1 MQSSVRQEFK
11 HTLRLS
17 IPITIGVVCQGLFGI
32 IDTVMIGNII
42 GEHALAAATLGNNII
57 WVPLLLV
64 IGLCVAVPVLTAQAR
79 GAGNPEAVPGVLRH
93 GLFISLIASVLG
105 AALLCAFISADGLR
119 LLGQPEVTCREAENY
134 TYIVALSIPLAGI
147 FQAIKSFRDANGSQ
161 WISLTW
167 TLFGLGANIFLNWV
181 LMTGALGFPNWG
193 LEGAAAGT
201 LFSRALST
209 IGITFHERLSFE
221 FRKGFSFTEIR
232 KNLRI
237 AVPST
242 FHIFF
247 EAGLFI
253 ITPFFMG
260 WISAAAI
267 AANQVVMMISTLV
280 YSFPLGLAQAL
291 SIRVGEA
298 YGARD
303 YSRIRKI
310 FGGALFFTLL
320 FMLICAFVFIRFRNE
335 IPLLCNL
342 GPDAAKMA
350 SSLMLVVCAYMLFD
364 GFQTISAGVLRGIND
379 VRIIAVAAFV
389 SYWIIGCP
397 VALILGFPLGMEGL
411 GIWIG
416 LAAGLATIACILGWR
431 IHKDLQ
437 AGTENPAIL

>member
-1 MQSSVRQEFK
+1 
-11 HTLRLS
+11 
-17 IPITIGVVCQGLFGI
+17 
-32 IDTVMIGNII
+32 MIGNII

-93 GLFISLIASVLG
+93 GLLISLIASVLG

-242 FHIFF
+242 FHILF

-342 GPDAAKMA
+342 GPDAAKMT

>member
-1 MQSSVRQEFK
+1 MQSSVSQEFK

-79 GAGNPEAVPGVLRH
+79 GAENPEAVPGVLRH
-93 GLFISLIASVLG
+93 GLLISLIASVLG
-105 AALLCAFISADGLR
+105 AALLCAFIFADGLR
-119 LLGQPEVTCREAENY
+119 LLGQPEAICRDAENY

-167 TLFGLGANIFLNWV
+167 TLFGLGANIFLNWI

-209 IGITFHERLSFE
+209 LGIAFHERLNCE
-221 FRKGFSFTEIR
+221 FRKGFSLTEIR

-242 FHIFF
+242 LHILF

-298 YGARD
+298 YGAREHT
-303 YSRIRKI
+303 RVRQI
-310 FGGALFFTLL
+310 FWGALFFTLL
-320 FMLICAFVFIRFRNE
+320 FMGLCAFVFICFRDE

-342 GPDAAKMA
+342 GPEAAEIA
-350 SSLMLVVCAYMLFD
+350 SSLMIVVCAYMLFD
-364 GFQTISAGVLRGIND
+364 GFQTISAGTLRGIND
-379 VRIIAVAAFV
+379 VRIIAIAAFV

-397 VALILGFPLGMEGL
+397 VALILGFLLKMEGM
-411 GIWIG
+411 GIWLG
-416 LAAGLATIACILGWR
+416 LAAGLATIALILGIR
-431 IHKDLQ
+431 VIKKVS
-437 AGTENPAIL
+437 APASLNKR

>member
-1 MQSSVRQEFK
+1 MQSSVRQEFR

-17 IPITIGVVCQGLFGI
+17 IPLTIGVVCQGLFGI
-32 IDTVMIGNII
+32 IDTVMIGNLI

-79 GAGNPEAVPGVLRH
+79 GAGNSEAAPSVLRH
-93 GLFISLIASVLG
+93 GLLVSLAASLVG
-105 AALLCAFISADGLR
+105 AALLCAFIFADGLN
-119 LLGQPEVTCREAENY
+119 LLGQPEAICRDAENY

-181 LMTGALGFPNWG
+181 FMTGALGFPNWG

-201 LFSRALST
+201 LLSRAFST
-209 IGITFHERLSFE
+209 LGIAFHERLTCE
-221 FRKGFSFTEIR
+221 FRKGFSLTEIR

-237 AVPST
+237 AVPSAL
-242 FHIFF
+242 HILF

-280 YSFPLGLAQAL
+280 YSFPLGLSQAL

-303 YSRIRKI
+303 RIRVRQI
-310 FGGALFFTLL
+310 FTGALLFALL
-320 FMLICAFVFIRFRNE
+320 FMGLCSFVFIRFRHE

-342 GPDAAKMA
+342 GPEAAALA
-350 SSLMLVVCAYMLFD
+350 SSLMVVACAYMLFD
-364 GFQTISAGVLRGIND
+364 GFQTIAAGTLRGIND
-379 VRIIAVAAFV
+379 VRIIAVAAFI
-389 SYWIIGCP
+389 SYWLVGCP
-397 VALILGFPLGMEGL
+397 VALILGFPLEMEGL
-411 GIWIG
+411 GIWLG
-416 LAAGLATIACILGWR
+416 LAAGLASAALILGSR
-431 IHKDLQ
+431 VIKKVCTSASLK
-437 AGTENPAIL
+437 